1 MRLSR
6 IIACVALVAL
16 LAGCRNSASDGQ
28 QASSTFYN
36 AGNRQPATENLMEV
50 KIPSG
55 VSNHHID
62 YFTRSQNNDST
73 NIIIISPNYHRI
85 IHKNNPIFDR
95 KNFRFKFPNGE
106 ILKLKLYDHLKPSQK

>member
-36 AGNRQPATENLMEV
+36 AGNRQPATEDLMEV

-55 VSNHHID
+55 VSNRRID
-62 YFTRSQNNDST
+62 YEAMTVYFNPKYHIPNCVAYELTATEIAQTDAPDAQKRNNYTFNADPKVS
-73 NIIIISPNYHRI
+73 
-85 IHKNNPIFDR
+85 
-95 KNFRFKFPNGE
+95 G
-106 ILKLKLYDHLKPSQK
+106 